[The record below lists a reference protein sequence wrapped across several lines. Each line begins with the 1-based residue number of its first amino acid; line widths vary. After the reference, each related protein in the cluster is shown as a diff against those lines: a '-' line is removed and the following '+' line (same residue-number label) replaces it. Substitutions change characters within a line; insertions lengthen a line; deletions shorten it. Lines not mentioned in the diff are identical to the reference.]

1 MARSVVWSSR
11 ARSDSRLAVE
21 YLRKDSP
28 AAARSFASA
37 LVAAAR
43 SLSELSERG
52 RIVPELDDPQ
62 VRELLLARYRLVYE
76 VLPDRVAVL
85 RVIHASRDFLAA
97 WRRS

>member
-1 MARSVVWSSR
+1 M
-11 ARSDSRLAVE
+11 
-21 YLRKDSP
+21 
-28 AAARSFASA
+28 
-37 LVAAAR
+37 AAAR

-85 RVIHASRDFLAA
+85 AGDPCQPGLPGRLEAEQTRLKRPSERPRLQSLKFLSQAA
-97 WRRS
+97 LST